1 MSGRRRYAPQVV
13 WSFLAQYDYLYIY
26 TYFILSEFG
35 LYIYIFVTLFC
46 VSLNVLF
53 LLNKLQVEEKPEA
66 GSGCVAAWR
75 KLWQTWRRSLQ
86 QGSLNKRGKKG
97 VFWKKC

>member
-1 MSGRRRYAPQVV
+1 MLCGLS
-13 WSFLAQYDYLYIY
+13 WHNMTIYI
-26 TYFILSEFG
+26 FIHILSYQSLGF
-35 LYIYIFVTLFC
+35 IYIFVTLFC

-53 LLNKLQVEEKPEA
+53 LLNKLQVEERPEA

-86 QGSLNKRGKKG
+86 QGSLNKRGKKRR
-97 VFWKKC
+97 FLE

>member
-35 LYIYIFVTLFC
+35 LYIYICDIILREFECLI
-46 VSLNVLF
+46 S
-53 LLNKLQVEEKPEA
+53 
-66 GSGCVAAWR
+66 S
-75 KLWQTWRRSLQ
+75 Q
-86 QGSLNKRGKKG
+86 QIAS
-97 VFWKKC
+97 

>member
-1 MSGRRRYAPQVV
+1 MLCGLS
-13 WSFLAQYDYLYIY
+13 WHNMTIYI
-26 TYFILSEFG
+26 FIHILSYQSLGF
-35 LYIYIFVTLFC
+35 IYIFVALFC

-53 LLNKLQVEEKPEA
+53 LLNKLQVEERPEA

-86 QGSLNKRGKKG
+86 QGSLNKRCKKD
-97 VFWKKC
+97 VFFNKC